1 MMMMYDMT
9 FHFAN
14 TSLNAA
20 VFMGVDMFGR
30 LQDRLMPV

>member
-1 MMMMYDMT
+1 MMIYDMI
-9 FHFAN
+9 FHLTD